1 VDGRES
7 DPTLQKS
14 RPRAGIFVYAQ
25 NTIEDFVSTKSLI
38 PSLNALL
45 CIRRSSMKRMIL
57 VAAVMFLL
65 VNTSSAQMTPWLQ
78 WTFLS
83 EHAMNEIIGETS
95 GENAWHMIMET
106 GGYDK
111 DRPASEY
118 ESTFYETKFYF
129 DKMKEYNLPGA
140 ELVRFPG
147 GETWDAV
154 KGELWE
160 VSPTRQKLAS
170 YTDMAAMLAEGSTS
184 CDVSAELVWV
194 GLGRREDFV
203 GKDVKGKIVVSEGSV
218 SSVHRI
224 ACMDSG
230 AVGVISMFSY
240 RPLFDPLQIPFG
252 SVRGDQEKNRPAKF
266 GFQMTPRDGDILKRR
281 LLSGEKITVHAVVVA
296 ESRKYELQDLTCF
309 IPGTDPNAG
318 EVIFSAHIH
327 EGYVKQGGND
337 DISGCA
343 SIMEVARTLNTLIKQ
358 GRLAPPKRTIRFLW
372 GPEFSGTGPWVK
384 ANKELMKKTLCD
396 INMDMVGEW
405 LSKNKSYMC
414 LMRTTY
420 GNPHYVNDVVENYY
434 RFVGEGNQEHLQ
446 NRGNWSPTT
455 HRIVAPTGSDEPFTY
470 SIETHYGASD
480 HEVFNDWGVQVPGVM
495 MIAWPDQWY
504 HTSGDHVDKADP
516 TQLKRIAVIG
526 AASAYTIATA
536 DDASA
541 IKIAGE
547 IVSNAT
553 GRLGHQTGRG
563 LEELNRA
570 TKESLSES
578 YKTARIYVETAAR
591 NEKNT
596 LETVLQLAT
605 DKKMVGAYISASKQ
619 SVDQIAMTEL
629 SHLEQHMKAIA
640 QTLRTEPVTVQLSAL
655 EKKAM
660 AMLPKPTEKVK
671 GNGYGGYRDFLP
683 RTGGGRGQRGEG
695 PRFDRSEMQLLI
707 NGKNTVLDIKNML
720 DAQSERKADLQEVL
734 NYLEVLKTAGLVV
747 VE

>member
-1 VDGRES
+1 MKRIMLLV
-7 DPTLQKS
+7 
-14 RPRAGIFVYAQ
+14 AV
-25 NTIEDFVSTKSLI
+25 
-38 PSLNALL
+38 ALL
-45 CIRRSSMKRMIL
+45 GAGKASG
-57 VAAVMFLL
+57 
-65 VNTSSAQMTPWLQ
+65 QMTPWLQ
-78 WTFLS
+78 WTFLP
-83 EHAMNEIIGETS
+83 ERAMTEIIGEVS

-118 ESTFYETKFYF
+118 EATFYETKFF
-129 DKMKEYNLPGA
+129 FEKMKEYNLPGA

-170 YTDMAAMLAEGSTS
+170 YIDMAAMLAQGSTS

-194 GLGRREDFV
+194 GLGRREDFA
-203 GKDVKGKIVVSEGSV
+203 GKDVRNKIVVSEGSV
-218 SSVHRI
+218 SSVHQI

-230 AVGVISMFSY
+230 AVGVISIFSQ
-240 RPLFDPLQIPFG
+240 RPMFDPIQIPFG
-252 SVRGDQEKNRPAKF
+252 SVRGDQEKNKLARF
-266 GFQMTPRDGDILKRR
+266 GFQMTPREGDFLKKR
-281 LLSGEKITVHAVVVA
+281 LLAGEKITVHAKVIA
-296 ESRKYELQDLTCF
+296 ETRKYEIQDLTCY
-309 IPGTDPNAG
+309 IPGTDPSAG

-343 SIMEVARTLNTLIKQ
+343 AIMEVARTLNTLIKD

-384 ANKELMKKTLCD
+384 ANKDLMKQTLCN

-420 GNPHYVNDVVENYY
+420 GNPHYVNDVVENYF

-446 NRGNWSPTT
+446 NRGNSYPTT
-455 HRIVAPTGSDEPFTY
+455 HRIVAPTGADEPFTY

-526 AASAYTIATA
+526 AASAYTIAAA
-536 DDASA
+536 DDGMA
-541 IKIAGE
+541 IKLAGE

-553 GRLGHQTGRG
+553 RRLGHQTVRG
-563 LEELNRA
+563 LEELNNA
-570 TKESLSES
+570 TKESLSEA
-578 YKTARIYVETAAR
+578 YKTARMYVETAAR

-596 LETVLQLAT
+596 LETVAQLAV
-605 DKKMVGAYISASKQ
+605 DRKMVGAYLAGSKQ
-619 SVDQIAMTEL
+619 SVDQIAKIEL
-629 SHLEQHMKAIA
+629 AHLEQHMKSIA
-640 QTLRTEPVTVQLSAL
+640 QVLHTDAVARQFSVL
-655 EKKAM
+655 EKKASGIV
-660 AMLPKPTEKVK
+660 PKPTVKVK
-671 GNGYGGYRDFLP
+671 ANGYGGYREFLP
-683 RTGGGRGQRGEG
+683 RPQGGRGQRGEG
-695 PRFDRSEMQLLI
+695 VRFDRAELQLLI
-707 NGKNTVLDIKNML
+707 DGKNSVLDIKYML
-720 DAQSERKADLQEVL
+720 DAQAERKADLQEVL
-734 NYLEVLKTAGLVV
+734 NYLEVLKTAGLI
-747 VE
+747 EM

>member
-1 VDGRES
+1 MKHLVIVAA
-7 DPTLQKS
+7 TL
-14 RPRAGIFVYAQ
+14 
-25 NTIEDFVSTKSLI
+25 
-38 PSLNALL
+38 LL
-45 CIRRSSMKRMIL
+45 CTGISFS
-57 VAAVMFLL
+57 
-65 VNTSSAQMTPWLQ
+65 QMTPWFQ
-78 WTFLS
+78 WTLLPDK
-83 EHAMNEIIGETS
+83 AMNEIIGETS

-160 VSPTRQKLAS
+160 VAPTRQKLAS
-170 YTDMAAMLAEGSTS
+170 YLDMAAMLSQGSTS
-184 CDVSAELVWV
+184 CDVTAELVWV
-194 GLGRREDFV
+194 GLGRREDFA
-203 GKDVKGKIVVSEGSV
+203 GKDVKNKIVVTEGFV
-218 SSVHRI
+218 SSVHQI

-230 AVGVISMFSY
+230 AAGVISMYSQ
-240 RPLFDPLQIPFG
+240 RPLFDPVQIPFG
-252 SVRGDQEKNRPAKF
+252 GIRGDQDNKRSARF
-266 GFQMTPRDGDILKRR
+266 GFQITPRDGDVLKRR
-281 LLSGEKITVHAVVVA
+281 LLGGEKITVHAVVKT
-296 ESRKYELQDLTCF
+296 ELRKYEIQDLTCY

-343 SIMEVARTLNTLIKQ
+343 SIMEVARTLNTLIQ
-358 GRLAPPKRTIRFLW
+358 EGRLARPKRTIRFLW

-446 NRGNWSPTT
+446 NRGNWNPTT
-455 HRIVAPTGSDEPFTY
+455 HRIVAPTGADEPFTY

-526 AASAYTIATA
+526 AASAYTIASA
-536 DDASA
+536 DDDMA

-547 IVSNAT
+547 IVGNAT
-553 GRLGHQTGRG
+553 RRLGHQTARG
-563 LEELNRA
+563 LEELNAA
-570 TKESLSES
+570 TKETLVEAYKSARVYIES
-578 YKTARIYVETAAR
+578 AAR
-591 NEKNT
+591 NEKST
-596 LETVLQLAT
+596 LETVTQLAA
-605 DKKMVGAYISASKQ
+605 DKKAVGSYVAISKE
-619 SVDQIAMTEL
+619 SVDQLAKVEL
-629 SHLEQHMKAIA
+629 GHLEQHMKVVA
-640 QTLRTEPVTVQLSAL
+640 QKLQAEPAKLQLSDL
-655 EKKAM
+655 EKKAKGIV
-660 AMLPKPTEKVK
+660 PRPTEKVK
-671 GNGYGGYRDFLP
+671 ANGYGGYREFLP
-683 RTGGGRGQRGEG
+683 RPQGGRFQRGEG
-695 PRFDRSEMQLLI
+695 VRFDRSEMQLLI
-707 NGKNTVLDIKNML
+707 NGKNTLLDIKNMM
-720 DAQSERKADLQEVL
+720 DAQAERKADLQEVM
-734 NYLEVLKTAGLVV
+734 NYLDVLKTAGLVEV
-747 VE
+747 N

>member
-1 VDGRES
+1 MKQI
-7 DPTLQKS
+7 TL
-14 RPRAGIFVYAQ
+14 
-25 NTIEDFVSTKSLI
+25 
-38 PSLNALL
+38 
-45 CIRRSSMKRMIL
+45 L
-57 VAAVMFLL
+57 VAAFLL
-65 VNTSSAQMTPWLQ
+65 SASTVYAQMTPWFQ
-78 WTFLS
+78 WTFLP
-83 EHAMNEIIGETS
+83 ERAMNEIIGETS

-118 ESTFYETKFYF
+118 ESVFYETKYYF
-129 DKMKEYNLPGA
+129 DKMKGYNLPGA

-170 YTDMAAMLAEGSTS
+170 YLDMAAMLSQGSTS

-194 GLGRREDFV
+194 GMGRREDLA
-203 GKDVKGKIVVSEGSV
+203 GKNVKDKIVVTEGSV
-218 SSVHRI
+218 SFVHQI

-230 AVGVISMFSY
+230 AVGVISMYSQ
-240 RPLFDPLQIPFG
+240 RPLFDPIQIPFG
-252 SVRGDQEKNRPAKF
+252 GVRGDQQKNLLAKF

-281 LLSGEKITVHAVVVA
+281 LLAGEKISVHATVVA
-296 ESRKYELQDLTCF
+296 ETRKYEIQDLTCF

-343 SIMEVARTLNTLIKQ
+343 SIMEVARTLNTLIKE

-405 LSKNKSYMC
+405 LSKNKSTMC

-446 NRGNWSPTT
+446 NRGNWYPTT
-455 HRIVAPTGSDEPFTY
+455 HRIIAPTGADEPFIY

-536 DDASA
+536 DDGTA
-541 IKIAGE
+541 IAIAGE

-553 GRLGHQTGRG
+553 RRLGHQTVRG
-563 LEELNRA
+563 LEQLNHA
-570 TKESLSES
+570 TKETLSEA
-578 YKTARIYVETAAR
+578 YKTARIYIETAAQ

-596 LETVLQLAT
+596 LETVMQLAT
-605 DKKMVGAYISASKQ
+605 DKKMMGAYLGSSRQ
-619 SVDQIAMTEL
+619 SVDQIAKTEL
-629 SHLEQHMKAIA
+629 AHLEQHMKTIA
-640 QTLRTEPVTVQLSAL
+640 QMLHAEPAKLQMSAL

-660 AMLPKPTEKVK
+660 GIVPKPTEKVK
-671 GNGYGGYRDFLP
+671 ANGYGGYRDFLP
-683 RTGGGRGQRGEG
+683 RPQGGRSQRGEG

-707 NGKNTVLDIKNML
+707 NGKNSVLDIKNML
-720 DAQSERKADLQEVL
+720 DAQAEQKADLQEVL
-734 NYLEVLKTAGLVV
+734 NHLEVLKTAGLIEVK
-747 VE
+747 